1 MTIHRA
7 SIKTGIAVAAMVLLG
22 AGIAMTQ
29 PSETGV
35 TRATV
40 CVGSN
45 GLMRMSPSGANG
57 CRPTEQPVRWV
68 VDGEVTDVHVGEG
81 LVASREGGLVNLS
94 LDPAILECEKC
105 NDGKAFAGFNDG
117 PEQIPRGDPP
127 AYEPEPIAKLEV
139 PEGSYAVFAKMQLFN
154 NDMGLDT
161 FVRCKLTAG
170 VDSDEA
176 QVVLE
181 NTRIEQFPVLGE
193 ASRDVLKLQLV
204 HRFDTAGTVVLS
216 CTDGFS
222 ISEEVGGVPVDGPA
236 QFQHLKIIAL
246 KVPTISNVVLGN

>member
-1 MTIHRA
+1 MTISRA

-22 AGIAMTQ
+22 AGIAVTQ
-29 PSETGV
+29 PFETGV

-45 GLMRMSPSGANG
+45 GLMRMSPSGADG

-105 NDGKAFAGFNDG
+105 NDGKVFAGFNDG
-117 PEQIPRGDPP
+117 PGLIPMGDPP
-127 AYEPEPIAKLEV
+127 AHEPVPIAELEV
-139 PEGSYAVFAKMQLFN
+139 PEGSYAVFAKMLVYN
-154 NDMGLDT
+154 NEVTTDAL
-161 FVRCKLTAG
+161 VRCELTAG
-170 VDSDEA
+170 ADSDEA

-181 NTRIEQFPVLGE
+181 NTKEGAAQFWGE

-204 HRFDTAGTVVLS
+204 HRFQAAGRVVLR
-216 CTDGFS
+216 CADGF
-222 ISEEVGGVPVDGPA
+222 ELLGGQAIDGTA
-236 QFQHLKIIAL
+236 KFQHLKIIAL
-246 KVPTISNVVLGN
+246 KVSSISNVLLGN